1 MMSQYEDCI
10 LFLLAK
16 AYQRAY
22 GNFKKRLQVYGLTP
36 VQNLVLL
43 ALAEEEG
50 LSAGEIGKRLL
61 LDNATLSGV
70 LDRLAEGGWI
80 IKRVSDE
87 DKRLLQILLTPKA
100 KEAIQVLI
108 DERDNANEEILSG
121 LKIEEQFL
129 LKRML
134 KDLQG

>member
-1 MMSQYEDCI
+1 MDTYKDCI

-22 GNFKKRLQVYGLTP
+22 GNFKKRLQKYGLTP

-80 IKRVSDE
+80 IKKVSEE
-87 DKRLLQILLTPKA
+87 DKRLLQIYLLPKGKNILNA
-100 KEAIQVLI
+100 LM
-108 DERDNANEEILSG
+108 DERAKANEEILSG
-121 LKIEEQFL
+121 LRIEEQLL

-134 KDLQG
+134 RDLQE

>member
-1 MMSQYEDCI
+1 MSQYEDCI